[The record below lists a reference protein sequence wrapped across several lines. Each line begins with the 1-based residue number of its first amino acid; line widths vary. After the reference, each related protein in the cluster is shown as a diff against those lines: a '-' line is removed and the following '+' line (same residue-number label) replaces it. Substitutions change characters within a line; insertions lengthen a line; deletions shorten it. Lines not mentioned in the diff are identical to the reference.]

1 MTANHQLSDED
12 DGADDTQCL
21 IPGSTEK
28 RKLHSRALEVD
39 VKIAQ
44 RKNLTYDI
52 SHTSRTPWTPYLL
65 SSEPG
70 SVQDSASEKR
80 TLKWSS
86 AYILII
92 SRVVG
97 SGIFAAPGV
106 IFQSTGSVGLAL
118 LLWFL
123 GAIVAACGL
132 TVSMELGCMLPRSG
146 GDNVYLEFIYDRPR
160 FLASTIIAVQ
170 AMLLG
175 FTASNCVIFGKYIL
189 FAFGVDQASDL
200 AQRLCA
206 AGLIFAITII
216 HGRWLKMGIMI
227 QNVLGWI
234 KVVVIAFIGIA
245 GFAVVVVRTS
255 DLNQLQSSSL
265 SWSNLFEGSNWNI
278 GTLATSFFKVSSA
291 YSGYDNVNNVLD
303 EVKDPVR
310 TLQSAAPAAMISI
323 FIFYLLLNVAYFVV
337 VPLEVAKNSGE
348 LIAALF
354 FERLFGEGL
363 GTRILPILIALSAAG
378 NVMVTPFAQARVN
391 QEIAR
396 QGFLP

>member
-106 IFQSTGSVGLAL
+106 IAQSTGSVGLAL

-123 GAIVAACGL
+123 GAIVSACGL
-132 TVSMELGCMLPRSG
+132 TVPMTNSAVGAVARRPPVSARS
-146 GDNVYLEFIYDRPR
+146 
-160 FLASTIIAVQ
+160 
-170 AMLLG
+170 
-175 FTASNCVIFGKYIL
+175 
-189 FAFGVDQASDL
+189 
-200 AQRLCA
+200 
-206 AGLIFAITII
+206 
-216 HGRWLKMGIMI
+216 
-227 QNVLGWI
+227 
-234 KVVVIAFIGIA
+234 
-245 GFAVVVVRTS
+245 
-255 DLNQLQSSSL
+255 
-265 SWSNLFEGSNWNI
+265 
-278 GTLATSFFKVSSA
+278 
-291 YSGYDNVNNVLD
+291 
-303 EVKDPVR
+303 
-310 TLQSAAPAAMISI
+310 
-323 FIFYLLLNVAYFVV
+323 
-337 VPLEVAKNSGE
+337 
-348 LIAALF
+348 
-354 FERLFGEGL
+354 
-363 GTRILPILIALSAAG
+363 
-378 NVMVTPFAQARVN
+378 
-391 QEIAR
+391 
-396 QGFLP
+396 